1 MPLNSFSYVNFWL
14 ILAILQVSTD
24 FAWKN
29 CYYRKK
35 EDKLMKEDLEKLE
48 LMIKNDSKYN
58 DIIEQSMQI
67 DKYIKKKIE
76 GAL

>member
-1 MPLNSFSYVNFWL
+1 
-14 ILAILQVSTD
+14 
-24 FAWKN
+24 
-29 CYYRKK
+29 
-35 EDKLMKEDLEKLE
+35 MKEDLDKLE

>member
-1 MPLNSFSYVNFWL
+1 LHEKTVIIEKRRY
-14 ILAILQVSTD
+14 
-24 FAWKN
+24 
-29 CYYRKK
+29 
-35 EDKLMKEDLEKLE
+35 KLMEEVKKLE

>member
-1 MPLNSFSYVNFWL
+1 MIFCLF
-14 ILAILQVSTD
+14 LAILQVSTE
-24 FAWKN
+24 FLHKI
-29 CYYRKK
+29 CYYIKK
-35 EDKLMKEDLEKLE
+35 EDKLMEDIKKLE